1 MWHTYILLCRDNTL
15 YTGIT
20 NNLKKRFHMH
30 THGKGGAYTRSHK
43 PQKILYKKRA
53 TTKSE
58 ALKHEA
64 EIKKW
69 SRTKKITTLKLK
81 L

>member
-1 MWHTYILLCRDNTL
+1 
-15 YTGIT
+15 
-20 NNLKKRFHMH
+20 MH

-53 TTKSE
+53 ATKSE